1 MAGVAAT
8 VATDLV
14 LGRYRPLRP
23 LGSGGSGSVWLAR
36 DEESGR
42 EVALKIVRREG
53 KAASRAEREAKAAAR
68 LRHERCLRS
77 RAFATD
83 ERHVYIA
90 YDYVPGCTLRE
101 ALRDGQLD
109 EWETV
114 EAAAQIL
121 EGLAHAHARGI
132 VHRDVKPANVLLA
145 DDPGVSIRLLDFGL
159 ALFDEADTL
168 TAAGDVPGTL
178 AYISPER
185 LRGREGGAPAD
196 VWAVG
201 VLLWEAL
208 AGRHPF
214 WASSPVET
222 ARKIEAGAPSLRS
235 LRPDLPPLLVKAVDR
250 ALSRDPDRR
259 PAAARLAAA
268 LRSASRQRRSE
279 RRPQPPLL
287 GKWPSAES
295 CLAAGLAALAAGW
308 TTSTLAFY
316 PPGWSWM
323 IAAAAS
329 ALTLFSARGGLAFTL
344 AVPFFPLGNVASG
357 LALLYAPLAA
367 FWLAL
372 SWRDARRGLTFVAGP
387 LLALGGALALLPV
400 LVCGTPGWLRR
411 GLHTLGAALAAAI
424 VAGIHHEPLPLAGE
438 EVAVALAGI
447 ESAPLAAER
456 LAHAAAPSGLLVG
469 AAALALAAVTLPIAR
484 RRGPWGSAVWAAV
497 LLAALLV
504 GSPAAAPAPTIAVV
518 WAAWFVVAFEPTVAG
533 LVRVLERLRTI
544 VSARISAPGAP
555 LRAPADTLAVRGLL
569 GRLQPSGAVIRPRRD

>member
-8 VATDLV
+8 VLTDLV

-36 DEESGR
+36 DEETGD

-83 ERHVYIA
+83 EGHVYIA
-90 YDYVPGCTLRE
+90 YDYVPGRTLRE
-101 ALRDGQLD
+101 ALQEGRLD

-121 EGLAHAHARGI
+121 EGLAHAHTHGI

-145 DDPGVSIRLLDFGL
+145 DEPGVSIRLLDFGL

-185 LRGREGGAPAD
+185 LGGREAGAPAD

-214 WASSPVET
+214 WASSPLDT

-235 LRPDLPPLLVKAVDR
+235 LRPDLPPLLIKAVDR
-250 ALSRDPDRR
+250 ALARDPARR
-259 PAAARLAAA
+259 PTAARLAAA
-268 LRSASRQRRSE
+268 LRSAARQRRAE

-287 GKWPSAES
+287 AKWPSAES

-308 TTSTLAFY
+308 TASSLPFFPA
-316 PPGWSWM
+316 GWSWM

-329 ALTLFSARGGLAFTL
+329 VLTLLSPRAGLAFTL
-344 AVPFFPLGNVASG
+344 AVPLLPLGNVASG
-357 LALLYAPLAA
+357 LALLYAPLALL
-367 FWLAL
+367 WLAL
-372 SWRDARRGLTFVAGP
+372 SWRDARRGLAFAAGP
-387 LLALGGALALLPV
+387 LLGLVGALALLP
-400 LVCGTPGWLRR
+400 LILRGTPGRLRR
-411 GLHTLGAALAAAI
+411 ALQALGAVLAAAV
-424 VAGIHHEPLPLAGE
+424 VAGVRNEPLPLAGE
-438 EVAVALAGI
+438 EVAVALTRL
-447 ESAPLAAER
+447 ESAPAVAER
-456 LAHAAAPSGLLVG
+456 LAEAAALPGLLVG
-469 AAALALAAVTLPIAR
+469 AVALALAAAALPAAQ
-484 RRGPWGSAVWAAV
+484 RRGLWGSATWAV
-497 LLAALLV
+497 LLLAVLLTA
-504 GSPAAAPAPTIAVV
+504 S
-518 WAAWFVVAFEPTVAG
+518 
-533 LVRVLERLRTI
+533 
-544 VSARISAPGAP
+544 PGAP
-555 LRAPADTLAVRGLL
+555 PAQTVVIVWATWVVVTLDPSLADLVRSLDRVREAASTRFAGSRPPVPAPA
-569 GRLQPSGAVIRPRRD
+569 AVIRPRRD

>member
-36 DEESGR
+36 DEESGG

-83 ERHVYIA
+83 DRHVYIA
-90 YDYVPGCTLRE
+90 YDYVPGRTLRE

-121 EGLAHAHARGI
+121 EGLAHAHAHGI
-132 VHRDVKPANVLLA
+132 VHRDIKPANVLLA
-145 DDPGVSIRLLDFGL
+145 DDPDVSIRLLDFGL

-235 LRPDLPPLLVKAVDR
+235 VRPDLPPLLVKAVDR

-259 PAAARLAAA
+259 PAAGRLAAA
-268 LRSASRQRRSE
+268 LRSASRQRRRQ
-279 RRPQPPLL
+279 RRQQPPLL

-308 TTSTLAFY
+308 TTSTLPFY
-316 PPGWSWM
+316 PQSWTWM

-329 ALTLFSARGGLAFTL
+329 VLTLLSTRAGLAFTL
-344 AVPFFPLGNVASG
+344 AVPIFPLGNAASG
-357 LALLYAPLAA
+357 LALLYAPCAL

-372 SWRDARRGLTFVAGP
+372 SWRDARRGVMFAAGP
-387 LLALGGALALLPV
+387 LLGLVGALALIPL
-400 LVCGTPGWLRR
+400 LVCGTRGWLRR
-411 GLHTLGAALAAAI
+411 GLHALGAVLAAAI
-424 VAGIHHEPLPLAGE
+424 VAGVQREPLPLAGQ
-438 EVAVALAGI
+438 EVSLALAGI
-447 ESAPLAAER
+447 ESARVAAER
-456 LAHAAAPSGLLVG
+456 LAEAAVLPGLLGG
-469 AAALALAAVTLPIAR
+469 AAALALAAATLPAAQ
-484 RRGPWGSAVWAAV
+484 RRGPWASAAWAAL
-497 LLAALLV
+497 LLAGLLV
-504 GSPAAAPAPTIAVV
+504 GSPGTAPVPTIAVV
-518 WAAWFVVAFEPTVAG
+518 WATWLAVAFEPSLAG
-533 LVRVLERLRTI
+533 LVRVLERLRSIASTRL
-544 VSARISAPGAP
+544 A
-555 LRAPADTLAVRGLL
+555 APADTLAVRSAL

>member
-8 VATDLV
+8 VLTDLV

-36 DEESGR
+36 DEKTGD

-83 ERHVYIA
+83 DGHVYIA
-90 YDYVPGCTLRE
+90 YDYVPGRTLRE
-101 ALRDGQLD
+101 ALHEGQLD
-109 EWETV
+109 EWEMV

-121 EGLAHAHARGI
+121 EGLAHAHSHGI

-145 DDPGVSIRLLDFGL
+145 DEPGISIRLLDFGL

-185 LRGREGGAPAD
+185 LGGREAGAPAD

-214 WASSPVET
+214 SASSPVET
-222 ARKIEAGAPSLRS
+222 ARKIEGGAPSLRAF
-235 LRPDLPPLLVKAVDR
+235 RADLPPLLVKAVDR
-250 ALSRDPDRR
+250 ALSRDPARR

-268 LRSASRQRRSE
+268 LRSAARQRRAE
-279 RRPQPPLL
+279 RRPQPPLFA
-287 GKWPSAES
+287 KWPSAES

-308 TTSTLAFY
+308 TASSLPFY
-316 PPGWSWM
+316 PAGWSWM

-329 ALTLFSARGGLAFTL
+329 VLTLLSPRGGLALTL
-344 AVPFFPLGNVASG
+344 AVPLFPLGNVASG
-357 LALLYAPLAA
+357 LALLYVPFALS
-367 FWLAL
+367 WLAL
-372 SWRDARRGLTFVAGP
+372 SWRDARRGLAFAAGP
-387 LLALGGALALLPV
+387 LLGLIGALALLPLV
-400 LVCGTPGWLRR
+400 LRGTRGWLRR
-411 GLHTLGAALAAAI
+411 GVEALGAVLAAAI
-424 VAGIHHEPLPLAGE
+424 VAGVRDEPLPLAGE
-438 EVAVALAGI
+438 EVAVALARL
-447 ESAPLAAER
+447 ESAPAVVER
-456 LAHAAAPSGLLVG
+456 LAEAAALPGLLAG
-469 AAALALAAVTLPIAR
+469 AAALAFAAAALPAAQ
-484 RRGPWGSAVWAAV
+484 RRGPWGSAVWAVLLLAV
-497 LLAALLV
+497 LLTASPGAPPAQTVVIVWSTWIVVTLEPGLADLSRVSDRVREAASARLPEARAPFAA
-504 GSPAAAPAPTIAVV
+504 PAAA
-518 WAAWFVVAFEPTVAG
+518 
-533 LVRVLERLRTI
+533 
-544 VSARISAPGAP
+544 
-555 LRAPADTLAVRGLL
+555 
-569 GRLQPSGAVIRPRRD
+569 IRPRRD

>member
-8 VATDLV
+8 VLTDLV

-36 DEESGR
+36 DEETGD

-83 ERHVYIA
+83 EGHVYIA
-90 YDYVPGCTLRE
+90 YDYVPGRTLRE
-101 ALRDGQLD
+101 ALHEGRLD
-109 EWETV
+109 EWETI

-121 EGLAHAHARGI
+121 EGLAHAHAHGI

-145 DDPGVSIRLLDFGL
+145 DEPGVSIRLLDFGL

-185 LRGREGGAPAD
+185 LGGREAGAPAD

-208 AGRHPF
+208 AARHPF
-214 WASSPVET
+214 WASSPLDT

-235 LRPDLPPLLVKAVDR
+235 LRPDLPPLLIKAVDR
-250 ALSRDPDRR
+250 ALSRDPARR
-259 PAAARLAAA
+259 PTAARLAAA
-268 LRSASRQRRSE
+268 LRSAARQRRAE

-287 GKWPSAES
+287 AKWPSAES

-308 TTSTLAFY
+308 TASSLPFFPA
-316 PPGWSWM
+316 GWSWM

-329 ALTLFSARGGLAFTL
+329 VLTLLSPRAGLAFTL
-344 AVPFFPLGNVASG
+344 AVPLFPLGNVASG
-357 LALLYAPLAA
+357 LALLYAPLAL

-372 SWRDARRGLTFVAGP
+372 SWRDARRGLAFAAGP
-387 LLALGGALALLPV
+387 LLGLVGALALLP
-400 LVCGTPGWLRR
+400 LILRGTPGGLRR
-411 GLHTLGAALAAAI
+411 GLHALGAVLAAAV
-424 VAGIHHEPLPLAGE
+424 VAGVRDEPLPLAGE
-438 EVAVALAGI
+438 EVAVALARL
-447 ESAPLAAER
+447 ESAPAVAER
-456 LAHAAAPSGLLVG
+456 LAEAAALPGLLAG
-469 AAALALAAVTLPIAR
+469 AAALALAAAALPAAQ
-484 RRGPWGSAVWAAV
+484 RRGLWGSAIWAV
-497 LLAALLV
+497 LLLALLLTA
-504 GSPAAAPAPTIAVV
+504 S
-518 WAAWFVVAFEPTVAG
+518 
-533 LVRVLERLRTI
+533 
-544 VSARISAPGAP
+544 PGAP
-555 LRAPADTLAVRGLL
+555 PAQTVVIVWATWVVVTLDPSLADLTRSLDRVREAASTRFAGSRPPVPAPA
-569 GRLQPSGAVIRPRRD
+569 AVIRPRRD